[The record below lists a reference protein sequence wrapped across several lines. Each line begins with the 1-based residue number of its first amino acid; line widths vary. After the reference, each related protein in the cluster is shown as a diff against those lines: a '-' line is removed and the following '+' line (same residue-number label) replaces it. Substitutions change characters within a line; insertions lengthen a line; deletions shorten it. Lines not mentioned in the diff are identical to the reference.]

1 VYKTNH
7 KAMAKKQVHVV
18 PHLEGWAVKT
28 SGSDKAFKVVDT
40 QSQAIKIGKEVAKNN
55 ATELL
60 IHGTNGKIREK
71 NTYGPD
77 SYPPKG

>member
-1 VYKTNH
+1 
-7 KAMAKKQVHVV
+7 MSKKQVHVV
-18 PHLEGWAVKT
+18 PHSEGWAIKT
-28 SGSDKAFKVVDT
+28 SGSDKAYRITET
-40 QSQAIKIGKEVAKNN
+40 QTEAIKIGKEVAKNN

-77 SYPPKG
+77 SFPPAG